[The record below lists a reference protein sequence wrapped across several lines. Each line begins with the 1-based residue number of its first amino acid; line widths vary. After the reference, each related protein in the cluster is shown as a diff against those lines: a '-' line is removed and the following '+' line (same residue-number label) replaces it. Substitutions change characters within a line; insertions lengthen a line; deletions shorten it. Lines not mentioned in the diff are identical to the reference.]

1 MSELSSADRSRLRS
15 AAHGLEPV
23 VLVGRDGLTPTV
35 VRAVHEALAARE
47 LIKVRLAGDREE
59 RARLAADV
67 AERARASLVGTIGRI
82 AILYREHAD
91 PARRRYAGPPPPRGD
106 AGGR

>member
-1 MSELSSADRSRLRS
+1 VSELTSADRARLKS

-35 VRAVHEALAARE
+35 VQAVHEALAARE

-67 AERARASLVGTIGRI
+67 AKRAEASLVGTIGRI

-91 PARRRYAGPPPPRGD
+91 PARRRYAGPPPPRGE
-106 AGGR
+106 GGER

>member
-1 MSELSSADRSRLRS
+1 MSELTSADRARLRS

-35 VRAVHEALAARE
+35 VRAVHEALTARE
-47 LIKVRLAGDREE
+47 LIKIRLAGDREQ
-59 RARLAADV
+59 RARLAAEV
-67 AERARASLVGTIGRI
+67 AERGEASLVGTIGRI

-91 PARRRYAGPPPPRGD
+91 PAKRRYAVPSPPRGEAD
-106 AGGR
+106 GR